1 MTEYQSELLAFI
13 EEEFQ
18 KYSLMPTDNSQAK
31 RDKKEF
37 INGLMT
43 AARVI
48 GVGYD
53 ELNLIVKSTASRGVK
68 GIEYDLSTPAY
79 IRQQNK

>member
-1 MTEYQSELLAFI
+1 MS
-13 EEEFQ
+13 
-18 KYSLMPTDNSQAK
+18 KDN
-31 RDKKEF
+31 KKEF

-43 AARVI
+43 AARVV

-53 ELNLIVKSTASRGVK
+53 ELNLIVKYTASRGVK

-79 IRQQNK
+79 IRQKNHLRGT

>member
-18 KYSLMPTDNSQAK
+18 KYNLMPIDNSQAK

-43 AARVI
+43 AARVV

-53 ELNLIVKSTASRGVK
+53 ELNLIVKSTTRGGVK
-68 GIEYDLSTPAY
+68 SIEYDLSTPAY
-79 IRQQNK
+79 IRQKNK

>member
-18 KYSLMPTDNSQAK
+18 KYNLMPIDNSQAK

-43 AARVI
+43 AARVV

-53 ELNLIVKSTASRGVK
+53 ELNLIVKSTTRGGVK

-79 IRQQNK
+79 IRQKNK